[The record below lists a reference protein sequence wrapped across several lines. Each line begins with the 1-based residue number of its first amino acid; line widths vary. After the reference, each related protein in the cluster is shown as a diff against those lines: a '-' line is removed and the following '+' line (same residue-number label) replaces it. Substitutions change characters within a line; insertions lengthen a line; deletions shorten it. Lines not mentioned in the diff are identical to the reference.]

1 MQPAWQTRV
10 SHVFFPWLYALG
22 SSTTTYAG
30 LIEGRVMLIPLAICF
45 ASVPLAMI
53 SHALTLSYHRRT
65 EPLGQNPLVPRTFNQ
80 SNTLT
85 SPTWPIDCF
94 NPYSTRLIRTTFE
107 NCEFIINE
115 IILRYPNPMEE
126 QTWGYTDFV
135 DIDLRQHDNEKWT
148 HGNCAIFVRNTAR
161 YMVDRFRIVDVA
173 TAAQRLVE
181 ECVKGTK
188 YSLGGTTAVG
198 TIEGNFYVGLGGLTT
213 LERLNGTALT
223 LSDVER

>member
-1 MQPAWQTRV
+1 
-10 SHVFFPWLYALG
+10 
-22 SSTTTYAG
+22 
-30 LIEGRVMLIPLAICF
+30 MLIPLAVCF
-45 ASVPLAMI
+45 ASVQLAKI
-53 SHALTLSYHRRT
+53 SHALTLSDHRRT
-65 EPLGQNPLVPRTFNQ
+65 EPFGQDPLVPRTFNK

-85 SPTWPIDCF
+85 SPACPIDCF

-135 DIDLRQHDNEKWT
+135 GFDLRQHDNKKWT
-148 HGNCAIFVRNTAR
+148 YGNCAIFVRNTER
-161 YMVDRFRIVDVA
+161 IMVDRFRIVDVA
-173 TAAQRLVE
+173 AAAHRIVE

-198 TIEGNFYVGLGGLTT
+198 TIEGNFYVGLGGLSS
-213 LERLNGTALT
+213 LEKSNSTALT
-223 LSDVER
+223 LLDVQR